1 MNKTAAKLINLTYTN
16 PVYKNTE
23 KKIQRKLKIFDSQCI
38 LKKDIIN
45 LRIMKTFSISVS

>member
-23 KKIQRKLKIFDSQCI
+23 KKIQRRFE
-38 LKKDIIN
+38 LKK
-45 LRIMKTFSISVS
+45 T